1 MLKYIGKRL
10 LILIPV
16 LIAISLLVLVIIDL
30 TPGDPARIMLGTQAT
45 EEQVQELRLR
55 RAAQHYGR
63 CRRYGT
69 TGENR
74 TLKRC
79 DECGTFHCKIQFCMI
94 YSDR

>member
-45 EEQVQELRLR
+45 EEADYFE
-55 RAAQHYGR
+55 
-63 CRRYGT
+63 
-69 TGENR
+69 
-74 TLKRC
+74 
-79 DECGTFHCKIQFCMI
+79 
-94 YSDR
+94 